1 MDKKRERSKNYLEEE
16 KENLIS
22 IIEKYK
28 HVIENKKTDS
38 VWSKQKNAAWEK
50 IATEYNSISKTG
62 IRNGIQLKLLYEG
75 LKKRV
80 KKLKADDKVQTYIT
94 GGGMKVPV
102 MTPQDDRIVAIMG
115 PQIIPIE
122 TRYDS
127 NNMHMPEDVYQ
138 GDISHYEGDAI
149 DMDDIPLLSPP
160 AMDIPSTSSSILPRI
175 VIQDAKDS
183 SQRGESV
190 TSKTPKSKRKC
201 TECEEMGNK
210 KKEVLEKKLEIL
222 DIVKRKELV
231 ELELRQVELAI
242 KKAEAE

>member
-1 MDKKRERSKNYLEEE
+1 MEKKRERSKNYLEEE

-28 HVIENKKTDS
+28 HIIENKKTDS
-38 VWSKQKNAAWEK
+38 VWSKQKNATWEK

-62 IRNGIQLKLLYEG
+62 IRNIKQLKLLYEA
-75 LKKRV
+75 LHKRV

-122 TRYDS
+122 TMYDS

-138 GDISHYEGDAI
+138 GDMSHYEGDDA
-149 DMDDIPLLSPP
+149 MNDIPLQSPP

-183 SQRGESV
+183 SQGGESV
-190 TSKTPKSKRKC
+190 TLKTPKRKRKC
-201 TECEEMGNK
+201 AECEEMGDK
-210 KKEVLEKKLEIL
+210 KKEVLERKLKIL
-222 DIVKRKELV
+222 DILRRKELV
-231 ELELRQVELAI
+231 ELELRQVELVV